1 MDARRL
7 WLSRLALFTLA
18 ICGAAVIVGIA
29 PVRADE
35 VTDWNA
41 VAIDVLVLGGQNPVV
56 MTRGLAMAH
65 LAVHDALNAIDR
77 RYEPYL
83 YDARAEPSAA
93 PGAAVA
99 AAMRDALVGALT
111 GFGTPERQAKGKE
124 RADAAFAAALTTI
137 PEGRPR
143 RDGIAVGQAAAA
155 AMLTLRKADGATVQ
169 VAYTPGTQPGQWRP
183 HPNPVP
189 ANPPIPDAT
198 LALGN
203 LPTMLPQWGQMLP
216 FTMRAPWQFRLR
228 PPPALTSETYTRD
241 YNEVKRLG
249 GKQSMV
255 RTAAQDEIARFWYE
269 ASAQG
274 WNRIARI
281 IAGQR
286 VLDRWEQARLFALL
300 NAAMADGYIAGADTR
315 YLYNFWRPVTAIRAG
330 GSDGNDATA
339 GDPTWETFMNTPPL
353 PDYPSTHSVLGGA
366 AAVVM
371 SRFLG
376 TDQVSFTMTS
386 GPPFAGITRSFT
398 SFSQAQE
405 ENGDSRVYSGIHF
418 RNSTV
423 AGILQGEQIGRQAFA
438 QYLQPYRP

>member
-41 VAIDVLVLGGQNPVV
+41 VAVDVLVLGGQNPVV

-203 LPTMLPQWGQMLP
+203 LPAMLPQWGQMLP